1 MMATHAI
8 NIFQLLKYTAHKID
22 IAKAYMVA
30 IPANVIEAIKSSFC
44 SFDPNVI
51 SLPLWI
57 YVLLLHMSI
66 NINEIFFTC
75 QDKDRDPDLDFVFES
90 ECALEK
96 DRENLPDRDPDC
108 DLERAFDHVKDL
120 NPVADT
126 DFDSDK
132 HSSKPI

>member
-8 NIFQLLKYTAHKID
+8 NIFQLLKYTAHRID

-66 NINEIFFTC
+66 NINEIFGIR
-75 QDKDRDPDLDFVFES
+75 QDSDRDLDLDFTRDS
-90 ECALEK
+90 ECDFER
-96 DRENLPDRDPDC
+96 DREKTPDRDPDS
-108 DLERAFDHVKDL
+108 DVERAFDHDNDFV
-120 NPVADT
+120 PVM
-126 DFDSDK
+126 DSDLASNK
-132 HSSKPI
+132 DPSKPI